1 MHNEDN
7 TNDDSEEESLLVSS
21 DEALKFLQTWITF
34 FDQQQL
40 DEFSIEDRQIFKKYL
55 KIVKR
60 LKLQSRKQVL
70 ITNFFSSHESN
81 N

>member
-1 MHNEDN
+1 MHDENN
-7 TNDDSEEESLLVSS
+7 TNDNSEEEPLLISLN
-21 DEALKFLQTWITF
+21 EALKSLQTWITF

-40 DEFSIEDRQIFKKYL
+40 DEFSIKNDQIFKKYL

-60 LKLQSRKQVL
+60 LELQSQKQVS